1 MTTSTQPAHRVVWF
15 EIPTTDLARAQRFYS
30 AVLETGFHEE
40 TMGEARMAIFLAAE
54 DAIKGCLVSG
64 PHWQPAATGS
74 IVYLNAGKDLQ
85 LALDRVPAA
94 GGEVLVAKT
103 LIAPEIGYYAVLK
116 DSEGNA
122 VGLHSLH

>member
-1 MTTSTQPAHRVVWF
+1 MTTPTPAHRVVWF

-30 AVLETGFHEE
+30 AVLETGFHDEE
-40 TMGEARMAIFLAAE
+40 QMGEARMAVFQAEE
-54 DAIKGCLVSG
+54 DAIKGCLVNG

-74 IVYLNAGKDLQ
+74 IVYLSAGDDLQ
-85 LALDRVPAA
+85 QALDRVPAA
-94 GGEVLVAKT
+94 GGEVLVGKT
-103 LIAPEIGYYAVLK
+103 LIGADCGYYAVLK

>member
-1 MTTSTQPAHRVVWF
+1 MSPASHRVVWF
-15 EIPTTDLARAQRFYS
+15 EIPAADLGRAQRFYGTI
-30 AVLETGFHEE
+30 LGTGFREE
-40 TMGEARMAIFLAAE
+40 AMGDARMAVFQAPA
-54 DAIKGCLVSG
+54 DAVKGCLVQG

-74 IVYLNAGKDLQ
+74 IVYLNAGPDLQ
-85 LALDRVPAA
+85 PVLDRVGAA
-94 GGEVLVAKT
+94 GGEVLVGKT